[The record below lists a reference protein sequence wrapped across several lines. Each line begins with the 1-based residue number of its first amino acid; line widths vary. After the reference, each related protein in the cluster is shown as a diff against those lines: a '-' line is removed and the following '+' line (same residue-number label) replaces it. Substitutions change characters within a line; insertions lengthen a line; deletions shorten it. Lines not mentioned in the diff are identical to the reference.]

1 METIADILLVAGAL
15 GAGVYC
21 FVLARRLARFNDLEN
36 GIGGAVAVLSVQVDD
51 LTRALAVA
59 QKAASESSSSL
70 DDLTERAETVAGR
83 LEILVASLN
92 DLTEEPKKHTAALM
106 PQHDPS
112 SPHSSEPIFTR
123 HSRANRAG
131 SL

>member
-59 QKAASESSSSL
+59 QKAASDSTGTL
-70 DDLTERAETVAGR
+70 DNLTERAETVAGR
-83 LEILVASLN
+83 LEILVASLH
-92 DLTEEPKKHTAALM
+92 DVTDEPRTT
-106 PQHDPS
+106 PS
-112 SPHSSEPIFTR
+112 APHGPNSGEPIFTR
-123 HSRANRAG
+123 HGRTDGTRST
-131 SL
+131 

>member
-15 GAGVYC
+15 DAGIYC

-59 QKAASESSSSL
+59 QKVASDSSGTL
-70 DDLTERAETVAGR
+70 DNLTERAETVAGR
-83 LEILVASLN
+83 LEILVASLH
-92 DLTEEPKKHTAALM
+92 DAEEPRTPPVALG
-106 PQHDPS
+106 PNS
-112 SPHSSEPIFTR
+112 GEPIFTR
-123 HSRANRAG
+123 HGRSDRTG
-131 SL
+131 SP